1 MNFFEILT
9 LKQLGRHNKPIAI
22 YNIDGFFDE
31 LDAMMDKSIE
41 KNLLLMIVKNYIPF
55 LITKK
60 KC

>member
-9 LKQLGRHNKPIAI
+9 LKQLGRHNKQFY